1 MLSNHQSPLLS
12 VPVGCTNRPCSPSWA
27 RPLRLASLGSV
38 LMLLGAC
45 SLGGGKPFDWDLRPK
60 GLSTADAA
68 RSAAA
73 SRPTPDARGVIS
85 YPGYQVAVAQRGDTV
100 SSLAARVGVDAGEL
114 ARYNAVQPGN
124 TLRDGEVMALPRR
137 VAESAPM
144 ATAAAGGIT
153 GGPIRSGAVDVG
165 AVAGTAITKA
175 STPASASASAAA
187 SQPKGWQT
195 GAASASQ
202 AAGVEPTRHQVV
214 RGETAYTIA
223 RAYNVNAKDLADWNG
238 LDANLSLR
246 EGQYLLIP
254 VAASPVAAATPAP
267 VTAPGAGT
275 PTPVPPSAAKPLP
288 AVDEPPVAAAPKAAA
303 GAAAAAAPVSGG
315 AIAAPTPAKPAE
327 KPVADLGATRSSASG
342 GKFAMPVAGQII
354 RGYSKGRNDGID
366 IGAGAGTSVAAAG
379 DGTVAAI
386 TKNTDGVPIL
396 VIRHADNL
404 LTVYGGIDA
413 VSVAKGA
420 TVKRGQSI
428 AKVRAGSPSFLHFE
442 VRKGFDS
449 VDPTKYLQ

>member
-1 MLSNHQSPLLS
+1 MSDIVMKPVSFSP
-12 VPVGCTNRPCSPSWA
+12 A
-27 RPLRLASLGSV
+27 LRLAGLSGMLV
-38 LMLLGAC
+38 LLGAC
-45 SLGGGKPFDWDLRPK
+45 SMGGGKPFDWDFRPGK
-60 GLSTADAA
+60 LSTAEAA
-68 RSAAA
+68 RGAAA
-73 SRPTPDARGVIS
+73 SRPAPDGRGVIS
-85 YPGYQVAVAQRGDTV
+85 YPGYQVAVARRGDTV

-124 TLRDGEVMALPRR
+124 QLRDGEIMALPRR

-144 ATAAAGGIT
+144 ASAATGGISGGAVT
-153 GGPIRSGAVDVG
+153 GGAIKSGAIDVSS
-165 AVAGTAITKA
+165 VAGNAINKA
-175 STPASASASAAA
+175 APAKGAP
-187 SQPKGWQT
+187 QGWQT

-202 AAGVEPTRHQVV
+202 APGVEPTRHQVQ
-214 RGETAYTIA
+214 RGETAFTIA
-223 RAYNVNAKDLADWNG
+223 RSYNVDAKDLANWNS
-238 LDANLSLR
+238 LDANLSVR

-254 VAASPVAAATPAP
+254 VMQQAAPAAAAPVAAAAVPEP
-267 VTAPGAGT
+267 VTAPGAGS

-288 AVDEPPVAAAPKAAA
+288 AVDEPPVASAAPKVAA
-303 GAAAAAAPVSGG
+303 GATTAAPAAVKGSAVTPAAPV
-315 AIAAPTPAKPAE
+315 P
-327 KPVADLGATRSSASG
+327 KPVADLGATRSTASG
-342 GKFAMPVAGQII
+342 AKFGMPVSGQII

-366 IGAGAGTSVAAAG
+366 IGASAGTSVAAAG

-396 VIRHADNL
+396 VIRHAANL

-413 VSVAKGA
+413 VSVSKGA

-428 AKVRAGSPSFLHFE
+428 AKVRSGSPAFLHFE

>member
-1 MLSNHQSPLLS
+1 MLSPSASSYSSGSGVTRGPRLL
-12 VPVGCTNRPCSPSWA
+12 G
-27 RPLRLASLGSV
+27 LGTV
-38 LMLLGAC
+38 LVLLGAC
-45 SLGGGKPFDWDLRPK
+45 SPFGGGKPFDWDLRPK
-60 GLSTADAA
+60 SLSTADAA

-73 SRPTPDARGVIS
+73 SRPEPDGRGVIS
-85 YPGYQVAVAQRGDTV
+85 YPGYQVAVARRGDTV

-124 TLRDGEVMALPRR
+124 TLRDGEIMALPRR
-137 VAESAPM
+137 VAESTPM
-144 ATAAAGGIT
+144 ASAATGGIS
-153 GGPIRSGAVDVG
+153 GGPIRAGALDVST
-165 AVAGTAITKA
+165 VAGGAIAKA
-175 STPASASASAAA
+175 GQGSAGQTGGGQAKAGSP
-187 SQPKGWQT
+187 QGWQT
-195 GAASASQ
+195 GASSASQ
-202 AAGVEPTRHQVV
+202 AGGVEPTRHQVA

-223 RAYNVNAKDLADWNG
+223 RAYNVTAADLASWNS

-254 VAASPVAAATPAP
+254 VTSAPAAAPAAAVAATP

-288 AVDEPPVAAAPKAAA
+288 AVDEPPLASAPKAVA
-303 GAAAAAAPVSGG
+303 GVATAAPGAVKGG
-315 AIAAPTPAKPAE
+315 AIKPAATAQPAPAQ
-327 KPVADLGATRSSASG
+327 PVADLGASRSAASG
-342 GKFAMPVAGQII
+342 GKLAMPVSGQII

-413 VSVAKGA
+413 VGVTKGA

-428 AKVRAGSPSFLHFE
+428 AKVRSGSPSFLHFE

>member
-1 MLSNHQSPLLS
+1 MSILFTP
-12 VPVGCTNRPCSPSWA
+12 RPAPA
-27 RPLRLASLGSV
+27 LRLLGLGSA
-38 LMLLGAC
+38 LLLLGAC
-45 SLGGGKPFDWDLRPK
+45 SMGGGKPFDWDFRPK
-60 GLSTADAA
+60 GVSTADAA

-73 SRPTPDARGVIS
+73 NRPAPDGRGVIS
-85 YPGYQVAVAQRGDTV
+85 YPGYQVAVARRGDTV

-124 TLRDGEVMALPRR
+124 TLREGEIMALPRR
-137 VAESAPM
+137 VAEGTPP
-144 ATAAAGGIT
+144 AGGIA
-153 GGPIRSGAVDVG
+153 GGPIKSGPIDVSTIAG
-165 AVAGTAITKA
+165 NAINKAAPAGT
-175 STPASASASAAA
+175 PN
-187 SQPKGWQT
+187 GWQA

-202 AAGVEPTRHQVV
+202 APGMEPARHQVT

-223 RAYNVNAKDLADWNG
+223 RAYNVSAKDLAEWNG
-238 LDANLSLR
+238 LDANLTVR

-254 VAASPVAAATPAP
+254 VAAAPQAALRVPDP
-267 VTAPGAGT
+267 VTAPGAGS

-288 AVDEPPVAAAPKAAA
+288 AKDEPPVATAAPQVAA
-303 GAAAAAAPVSGG
+303 GAKPLAATPIATPV
-315 AIAAPTPAKPAE
+315 ATPPAAKPAE
-327 KPVADLGATRSSASG
+327 PAAKPVADLGATRTNASG
-342 GKFAMPVAGQII
+342 AKLGMPVAGNII
-354 RGYSKGRNDGID
+354 RGYAKGRNDGID
-366 IGAGAGTSVAAAG
+366 IGASAGTSVAAAG

-386 TKNTDGVPIL
+386 TKNTEGVPIL

-413 VSVAKGA
+413 VSVSKGA

-428 AKVRAGSPSFLHFE
+428 AKVRAGSPAFLHFE

>member
-1 MLSNHQSPLLS
+1 MSDIVMKPVSFSP
-12 VPVGCTNRPCSPSWA
+12 A
-27 RPLRLASLGSV
+27 LRLAGLSGMLV
-38 LMLLGAC
+38 LLGAC
-45 SLGGGKPFDWDLRPK
+45 SMGGGKPFDWDFRPGK
-60 GLSTADAA
+60 LSTAEAA
-68 RSAAA
+68 RGAAA
-73 SRPTPDARGVIS
+73 SRPAPDGRGVIS
-85 YPGYQVAVAQRGDTV
+85 YPGYQVAVARRGDTV

-124 TLRDGEVMALPRR
+124 QLRDGEIMALPRR

-144 ATAAAGGIT
+144 ASAATGGIT
-153 GGPIRSGAVDVG
+153 GGAISGGAIKSGAIDVSS
-165 AVAGTAITKA
+165 VAGTAINKA
-175 STPASASASAAA
+175 APAKGAP
-187 SQPKGWQT
+187 QGWQT

-202 AAGVEPTRHQVV
+202 APGVEPTRHQVQ
-214 RGETAYTIA
+214 RGETAFTIA
-223 RAYNVNAKDLADWNG
+223 RSYNVDAKDLANWNS
-238 LDANLSLR
+238 LDANLSVR

-254 VAASPVAAATPAP
+254 VMASAPANAGASTPAAVPVAASAVPEP
-267 VTAPGAGT
+267 LTAPGAGS

-288 AVDEPPVAAAPKAAA
+288 AVDEPPVATAAPKVAA
-303 GAAAAAAPVSGG
+303 GATTAAPAAVKGS
-315 AIAAPTPAKPAE
+315 AVTPAAPAA
-327 KPVADLGATRSSASG
+327 KPVADLGATRSTASG
-342 GKFAMPVAGQII
+342 AKFGMPVSGQII
-354 RGYSKGRNDGID
+354 RGYAKGRNDGID
-366 IGAGAGTSVAAAG
+366 IGASAGTSVAAAG

-413 VSVAKGA
+413 VSVSKGA

-428 AKVRAGSPSFLHFE
+428 AKVRSGSPAFLHFE

>member
-1 MLSNHQSPLLS
+1 M
-12 VPVGCTNRPCSPSWA
+12 
-27 RPLRLASLGSV
+27 
-38 LMLLGAC
+38 
-45 SLGGGKPFDWDLRPK
+45 GGGKAFDWDFRPGK
-60 GLSTADAA
+60 LSTAEAA
-68 RSAAA
+68 RGAAA
-73 SRPTPDARGVIS
+73 SRPAPDGRGVIS
-85 YPGYQVAVAQRGDTV
+85 YPGYQVAVARRGDTV

-124 TLRDGEVMALPRR
+124 QLRDGEIMALPRR

-144 ATAAAGGIT
+144 ASAATGGIT
-153 GGPIRSGAVDVG
+153 GGAITGGAITGGAIKSGAIDVSS
-165 AVAGTAITKA
+165 VAGNAINKA
-175 STPASASASAAA
+175 A
-187 SQPKGWQT
+187 PKGAPQGWQT

-202 AAGVEPTRHQVV
+202 APGVEPTRHQVQ
-214 RGETAYTIA
+214 RGETAFTIA
-223 RAYNVNAKDLADWNG
+223 RAYNVAPKDLANWNS
-238 LDANLSLR
+238 LDANLSVR

-254 VAASPVAAATPAP
+254 VMAAAPVTPVAAAVPEP
-267 VTAPGAGT
+267 VTAPGAGS

-288 AVDEPPVAAAPKAAA
+288 AVDEPPVAAAPKVAA
-303 GAAAAAAPVSGG
+303 GATTAAPG
-315 AIAAPTPAKPAE
+315 AVKGSAVTPAAPAP
-327 KPVADLGATRSSASG
+327 KPVADLGATRSTASG
-342 GKFAMPVAGQII
+342 AKFGMPVSGQII

-366 IGAGAGTSVAAAG
+366 IGASAGTSVAAAG

-413 VSVAKGA
+413 VAVSKGA

-428 AKVRAGSPSFLHFE
+428 AKVRAGSPAFLHFE

>member
-1 MLSNHQSPLLS
+1 MSDIVMKPVSFSP
-12 VPVGCTNRPCSPSWA
+12 A
-27 RPLRLASLGSV
+27 LRLAGLSGMLV
-38 LMLLGAC
+38 LLGAC
-45 SLGGGKPFDWDLRPK
+45 SMGGGKPFDWDFRPGK
-60 GLSTADAA
+60 LSTAEAA
-68 RSAAA
+68 RGAAA
-73 SRPTPDARGVIS
+73 SRPAPDGRGVIS
-85 YPGYQVAVAQRGDTV
+85 YPGYQVAVARRGDTV

-124 TLRDGEVMALPRR
+124 QLRDGEIMALPRR

-144 ATAAAGGIT
+144 ASAATGGIT
-153 GGPIRSGAVDVG
+153 GGAISGGAISGGAIKSGAIDVSS
-165 AVAGTAITKA
+165 VAGNAINKA
-175 STPASASASAAA
+175 APAKGAP
-187 SQPKGWQT
+187 QGWQT

-202 AAGVEPTRHQVV
+202 APGVEPTRHQVQ
-214 RGETAYTIA
+214 RGETAFTIA
-223 RAYNVNAKDLADWNG
+223 RTYNVDAKDLANWNS
-238 LDANLSLR
+238 LDANLSVR

-254 VAASPVAAATPAP
+254 VMQAAPAAVPVAASAVPEP
-267 VTAPGAGT
+267 LTAPGAGS

-288 AVDEPPVAAAPKAAA
+288 AVDEPPVATAAPKVAA
-303 GAAAAAAPVSGG
+303 GATTAAPAAVKGS
-315 AIAAPTPAKPAE
+315 AVTPAAPAA
-327 KPVADLGATRSSASG
+327 KPVADLGATRSTASG
-342 GKFAMPVAGQII
+342 AKFGMPVSGQII
-354 RGYSKGRNDGID
+354 RGYAKGRNDGID
-366 IGAGAGTSVAAAG
+366 IGASAGTSVAAAG

-413 VSVAKGA
+413 VSVSKGA

-428 AKVRAGSPSFLHFE
+428 AKVRSGSPAFLHFE

>member
-1 MLSNHQSPLLS
+1 MSESAVS
-12 VPVGCTNRPCSPSWA
+12 VSAVKAVPFAPV
-27 RPLRLASLGSV
+27 LRLAGLSG
-38 LMLLGAC
+38 MLVMLGAC
-45 SLGGGKPFDWDLRPK
+45 SLGSGKPFDWDLRP
-60 GLSTADAA
+60 GSLSTAEAA
-68 RSAAA
+68 RGAAA
-73 SRPTPDARGVIS
+73 SRPAPDARGVIS
-85 YPGYQVAVAQRGDTV
+85 YPGYQVAVARRGDTV

-124 TLRDGEVMALPRR
+124 QLRDGEIMALPRR

-144 ATAAAGGIT
+144 ASAATGGIT
-153 GGPIRSGAVDVG
+153 GGGVTGTPIRSGAIDVTS
-165 AVAGTAITKA
+165 VAGNAINKA
-175 STPASASASAAA
+175 APGAPAAKGAP
-187 SQPKGWQT
+187 QGWQT

-202 AAGVEPTRHQVV
+202 APGVEPTRHQVQ
-214 RGETAYTIA
+214 RGETAFTIA
-223 RAYNVNAKDLADWNG
+223 RAYNVAPKDLADWNS
-238 LDANLSLR
+238 LDANLSVR

-254 VAASPVAAATPAP
+254 VMATAAAAPVAAKAPAP
-267 VTAPGAGT
+267 EPVTPPGAGS

-288 AVDEPPVAAAPKAAA
+288 AVDEPPVATAAPKVAA
-303 GAAAAAAPVSGG
+303 GATTAAPG
-315 AIAAPTPAKPAE
+315 AVKGSAVAPAAPAP
-327 KPVADLGATRSSASG
+327 KPVADLGATRSAASG
-342 GKFAMPVAGQII
+342 GKFSMPVSGQII

-366 IGAGAGTSVAAAG
+366 IGVSAGTSVAAAG

-413 VSVAKGA
+413 VAVSKGA

-428 AKVRAGSPSFLHFE
+428 AKVRAGNPSFLHFE

-449 VDPTKYLQ
+449 VDPTKYLP

>member
-1 MLSNHQSPLLS
+1 MLSQSATSHPVQAGSLRGPRLL
-12 VPVGCTNRPCSPSWA
+12 G
-27 RPLRLASLGSV
+27 LGTV
-38 LMLLGAC
+38 LVLLGAC
-45 SLGGGKPFDWDLRPK
+45 SPFGGGKPFDWDLRPK
-60 GLSTADAA
+60 SLSTADAA

-73 SRPTPDARGVIS
+73 SRPEPDGRGVIS
-85 YPGYQVAVAQRGDTV
+85 YPGYQVAVARRGDTV

-124 TLRDGEVMALPRR
+124 TLRDGEIMALPRR

-144 ATAAAGGIT
+144 ASAATGGIA
-153 GGPIRSGAVDVG
+153 GGPIRSGALDVST
-165 AVAGTAITKA
+165 VAGGAIAKA
-175 STPASASASAAA
+175 GQGSAGQAKAGNP
-187 SQPKGWQT
+187 QGWQT
-195 GAASASQ
+195 GASSASQ
-202 AAGVEPTRHQVV
+202 ASGVEPTRHQVA

-223 RAYNVNAKDLADWNG
+223 RAYNVTAADLANWNS

-254 VAASPVAAATPAP
+254 VTAAPAAAPAAAVAATP

-288 AVDEPPVAAAPKAAA
+288 AVDEPPLASAPKAAA
-303 GAAAAAAPVSGG
+303 GVATAAPGAVKAGAIKPAAAAQPAP
-315 AIAAPTPAKPAE
+315 AQ
-327 KPVADLGATRSSASG
+327 PVADLGANRSAASG
-342 GKFAMPVAGQII
+342 GKLAMPVSGQII

-366 IGAGAGTSVAAAG
+366 IGASAGTSVAAAG

-420 TVKRGQSI
+420 AVKRGQSI

>member
-1 MLSNHQSPLLS
+1 MSQFPVNSHAFSPVLRFAGLS
-12 VPVGCTNRPCSPSWA
+12 C
-27 RPLRLASLGSV
+27 V
-38 LMLLGAC
+38 LVLLGAC
-45 SLGGGKPFDWDLRPK
+45 SLGGGKGFDWDFRP
-60 GLSTADAA
+60 GRVSTAEAA

-73 SRPTPDARGVIS
+73 NRPAPDGRGVIS
-85 YPGYQVAVAQRGDTV
+85 YPGYQVAVARRGDTV
-100 SSLAARVGVDAGEL
+100 SSLASRVGVDAGEL

-124 TLRDGEVMALPRR
+124 ALRDGEIMALPRR

-144 ATAAAGGIT
+144 ASAATGGIT
-153 GGPIRSGAVDVG
+153 GGAIKSGAIDVTS
-165 AVAGTAITKA
+165 VAGNAINKA
-175 STPASASASAAA
+175 TPAKTGT
-187 SQPKGWQT
+187 QGWQT
-195 GAASASQ
+195 GAASTSQ
-202 AAGVEPTRHQVV
+202 APGVEPTRHQVQ
-214 RGETAYTIA
+214 RGETAFTIA
-223 RAYNVNAKDLADWNG
+223 RTYNVAPKDLADWNS
-238 LDANLSLR
+238 LDANLSVR

-254 VAASPVAAATPAP
+254 VLATPAP
-267 VTAPGAGT
+267 AAAAPVAVAAVTAPGAGT

-288 AVDEPPVAAAPKAAA
+288 AMDEPPVAAVAAPPKVAA
-303 GAAAAAAPVSGG
+303 GATTAAPAAVKGT
-315 AIAAPTPAKPAE
+315 AVTPAPAAP
-327 KPVADLGATRSSASG
+327 KPVADLGATRSAASG
-342 GKFAMPVAGQII
+342 AKFGMPVSGQII

-386 TKNTDGVPIL
+386 TKNTDGVPIV

-428 AKVRAGSPSFLHFE
+428 AKVRSGSPAFLHFE